1 MQLLNKFEI
10 PVSADRAWPV
20 LLDIERIAPCLPGA
34 VIETVE
40 GSDYKGRVHIKA
52 GPVSVS
58 YAGRLRL
65 TDVDNDAHSVVLDAE
80 GREQKGSG
88 TVKAKI
94 SARLTPSGP
103 DTSEVEIQTDLAI
116 TGKPAQM
123 GRGLIADVSGKII
136 DIFANNLAHQLTDAD
151 SAEKDSAEKDNDSA
165 ERAQAPRDPTTRL
178 HAAPPAAAI
187 EKLDMLALLRPH
199 LTRLAVGVV
208 AAVLVAAVLRR
219 LFSR

>member
-1 MQLLNKFEI
+1 MQLSNRFEI
-10 PVSADRAWPV
+10 PVSADQAWPV

-34 VIETVE
+34 VIESVD

-65 TDVDNDAHSVVLDAE
+65 TDIDNESRSVVLDAE

-94 SARLTPSGP
+94 QARLTPSGANS
-103 DTSEVEIQTDLAI
+103 SEVEIQTDLAI

-136 DIFANNLAHQLTDAD
+136 DIFARNLAGQLSAAD
-151 SAEKDSAEKDNDSA
+151 SAGAEGDVSSPRTQGVDDSVTPKG
-165 ERAQAPRDPTTRL
+165 
-178 HAAPPAAAI
+178 PAAHSAATI

-199 LTRLAVGVV
+199 LARLAAGVV
-208 AAVLVAAVLRR
+208 AAIVITGLLRR
-219 LFSR
+219 LFRR

>member
-1 MQLLNKFEI
+1 MQLSNKFEI
-10 PVSADRAWPV
+10 PVSADQAWPV

-34 VIETVE
+34 VIESVE

-52 GPVSVS
+52 GPVSVG

-65 TDVDNDAHSVVLDAE
+65 AEVDNDARSVVLDAE

-94 SARLTPSGP
+94 QARLTPVGP
-103 DTSEVEIQTDLAI
+103 NTSEVDIQTDLSI

-136 DIFANNLAHQLTDAD
+136 DIFAKNLAGQLASGD
-151 SAEKDSAEKDNDSA
+151 SAGTKVGNTRPQTQTVRDSAT
-165 ERAQAPRDPTTRL
+165 PL
-178 HAAPPAAAI
+178 HAAPSAAAI
-187 EKLDMLALLRPH
+187 EQLDMLALLRPH
-199 LTRLAVGVV
+199 LVRV
-208 AAVLVAAVLRR
+208 AAGVAAAVVITAVLRR

>member
-1 MQLLNKFEI
+1 MQLSNKFEI
-10 PVSADRAWPV
+10 PVSADQAWPV

-34 VIETVE
+34 VIEAVE
-40 GSDYKGRVHIKA
+40 GSDYIGRVHIKA

-65 TDVDNDAHSVVLDAE
+65 TDIDNDARSVVLDAE

-94 SARLTPSGP
+94 QARLTPVGA
-103 DTSEVEIQTDLAI
+103 DASEVEIQTDLAI

-136 DIFANNLAHQLTDAD
+136 DIFARNLAGQLAGGD
-151 SAEKDSAEKDNDSA
+151 SAGTRDGDSRPDTQAVRDSAT
-165 ERAQAPRDPTTRL
+165 PL
-178 HAAPPAAAI
+178 HAAPSAATI

-199 LTRLAVGVV
+199 LARLAAGVV
-208 AAVLVAAVLRR
+208 AAVLITALLRR
-219 LFSR
+219 LFSQ